1 MRVWFPHSILDRRA
15 LRIEQLVALRV
26 YTGGALFGEAG
37 GSSPGRILAL
47 HGWGR
52 RGSDFTA
59 SLQGLDYLALDLPGF
74 GSSPPPPVAM
84 GTEDYAH
91 MVAPVLDEMGPRPLI
106 VGHSFGGRVA
116 VMLADAYPE
125 RVAGLILTGVPLSTR
140 TSGRRPTPL
149 PFRVGRWAHRRGLV
163 GDERMESLRQR
174 YGSADYRQAT
184 GVMRDSLVRVVN
196 ETYAEQLSR
205 MRMPVHLLWGKNDD
219 EVPPRIAQGALTFI
233 VESGGTATLEEL
245 ENVGHWVPTEAP
257 AALRRVVEGMLER
270 V

>member
-26 YTGGALFGEAG
+26 YSNGALFGEVG

-74 GSSPPPPVAM
+74 GVSPPPPVAM
-84 GTEDYAH
+84 GSEGYAE
-91 MVAPVLDEMGPRPLI
+91 MIAPVLEEMGPRPLI

-116 VMLADAYPE
+116 VVLADAYPA
-125 RVAGLILTGVPLSTR
+125 RVAGLVLTGVPLLSQTGGKR
-140 TSGRRPTPL
+140 SLPL
-149 PFRVGRWAHRRGLV
+149 PFRLGRWAHRRGLV
-163 GDERMESLRQR
+163 GDERVEALRRR
-174 YGSADYRQAT
+174 YGSADYRQAS
-184 GVMRDSLVRVVN
+184 GVMRSSLVRVVN
-196 ETYAEQLSR
+196 ETYEEQLGR
-205 MRMPVHLLWGKNDD
+205 LRIPVYLLWGKKDG
-219 EVPPRIAQGALTFI
+219 EVPPTIAERALPLI
-233 VESGGTATLEEL
+233 IESGATATLETL
-245 ENVGHWVPTEAP
+245 DNVGHWVPTEAP